1 MAGDI
6 IGLTEKSRKDTI
18 DTLGGTES
26 GKPVGQTSSIFFN
39 DSIKGVPRRDNLF
52 AVRLLGQATQIEWLK
67 DIIKHQVASTDFQVK
82 PVIDNQDTEPSDRQV
97 QAANEIE
104 NFLHG
109 NFNTDDQ
116 SFDDLLKLIL
126 DDILDFDAGVL
137 ELVRDEAGYLEQII
151 TRDGLTF
158 TKNINESG
166 QLPEPDSDEPAY
178 YQFSPAASGTQ
189 NLTTDR
195 RGIDVRDIQD
205 ELSGLPFSRMR
216 GKETLEFSR
225 DQIVWFQENPIS
237 YSPYGRGRTQKVK
250 NAAEIVLNGDNHRNR
265 FFLDNEFHKGVMT
278 VDSSVSQKDKKQLKR
293 RFKESKGNE
302 HELPVVGTSEGIDY
316 VSIDPEPE
324 KMQFLESQ
332 KWYTKLVT
340 MAYGLNDTEAGLMEN
355 ANKGISENARK
366 NVWNRTTQPL
376 LEMIE
381 RKFNNQVL
389 PFMRPYEAVDGMV
402 EFEFDP
408 QNMFLEKL
416 QNDLVTD
423 KLENNTT
430 TLNEARQ
437 ELGKEPYGEIG
448 NVPLSV
454 FKEYSRENPSEVI
467 EMITELEDVPS
478 GDGGGGGLFQSYLN
492 GDNDGDDEKESGTD
506 STKEVRQA
514 DKEERNEGE
523 SGSPQEINDYRDAFK
538 HSDKILEQTKDALRN
553 ERGFNDV
560 PGIVEHKEQMRE
572 DIAQVFSK
580 VVDQVKDSVE
590 QEFPEEEQDGSN
602 LVDADKIVDNVN
614 IQQQLAN
621 NLQKFNLEALE
632 KSAEHHEQEIE
643 KETEEKLTVPSETK
657 IEISFDIMDTFTAD
671 FIRNEALS
679 NATTIED
686 TVKDR
691 LKNDIL
697 KGAEAGEGIP
707 QITNRLQET
716 QENLSDEKAE
726 LVARTETL
734 SSSRK
739 GSQAL
744 AESTDLVQGKEW
756 ISTQDARVREWHDVM
771 DGQIVDKDD
780 VFTVPKTGSDDQPNN
795 YPRTARVVG
804 EDQPYNCRCSQAP
817 VLAEDMPDD
826 VNQLEADFDG
836 VKVDLG
842 LPKEQKTGK
851 CRQLEMWRKHSKKDE
866 ASFKEFWNRIN
877 DEMSKSEIA
886 DKFDMSKSTV
896 YSWSK

>member
-6 IGLTEKSRKDTI
+6 IGLTEKNKKDTI
-18 DTLGGTES
+18 DALGGAES
-26 GKPVGQTSSIFFN
+26 GKPVGKTSSIFFN

-82 PVIDNQDTEPSDRQV
+82 PVTENDDEEPSDRQV
-97 QAANEIE
+97 EAANEIE

-109 NFNTDDQ
+109 NFNTDNQ
-116 SFDDLLKLIL
+116 SFDDLLKIIL

-189 NLTTDR
+189 NLTNDR
-195 RGIDVRDIQD
+195 SGIDVRDIQD
-205 ELSGLPFSRMR
+205 ELSGLPFSRFR
-216 GKETLEFSR
+216 NKETLEFSR

-278 VDSSVSQKDKKQLKR
+278 VDSSVSQKDKKQLKQ

-376 LEMIE
+376 LEMID

-402 EFEFDP
+402 KFEFDP

-416 QNDLVTD
+416 ENDLITD
-423 KLENNTT
+423 KLENDTT
-430 TLNEARQ
+430 TLNEARE
-437 ELGKEPYGEIG
+437 ELGKQPFGEIG
-448 NVPLSV
+448 NVPLTV

-478 GDGGGGGLFQSYLN
+478 GDGGGAPGGLFQSVLN
-492 GDNDGDDEKESGTD
+492 NDSDDDGDDKGESRKDSSEEVRHSKNKEKEGGTGNPSD
-506 STKEVRQA
+506 
-514 DKEERNEGE
+514 
-523 SGSPQEINDYRDAFK
+523 INDYREAFK

-560 PGIVEHKEQMRE
+560 PGIVEHKEEMRE
-572 DIAQVFSK
+572 DIAEVFSK
-580 VVDQVKDSVE
+580 IVDQVKDSLE
-590 QEFPEEEQDGSN
+590 SEFPEEEQDGSN
-602 LVDADKIVDNVN
+602 LVDADKIVDDIN

-657 IEISFDIMDTFTAD
+657 IEISFDVMDTFTAD
-671 FIRNEALS
+671 AIRNEALS

-697 KGAEAGEGIP
+697 KGAEEGDGIP
-707 QITNRLQET
+707 DIVNRLQDT

-739 GSQAL
+739 GS
-744 AESTDLVQGKEW
+744 G
-756 ISTQDARVREWHDVM
+756 RVHR
-771 DGQIVDKDD
+771 
-780 VFTVPKTGSDDQPNN
+780 S
-795 YPRTARVVG
+795 
-804 EDQPYNCRCSQAP
+804 CR
-817 VLAEDMPDD
+817 
-826 VNQLEADFDG
+826 
-836 VKVDLG
+836 
-842 LPKEQKTGK
+842 
-851 CRQLEMWRKHSKKDE
+851 W
-866 ASFKEFWNRIN
+866 
-877 DEMSKSEIA
+877 
-886 DKFDMSKSTV
+886 
-896 YSWSK
+896 